1 MKADQEPAQDDLLAM
16 AYADR
21 ELSGAELRRFELRL
35 ADDPRLARLVSEHQR
50 LAVLARNARPV
61 EPMDLEWARLR
72 RSPLQRTLRG
82 LALLLFA
89 ASMLF
94 LGGFILWRLFESGI
108 ALPWK
113 LAATAAV
120 LGALL
125 YFAAIAR
132 ARWRTRAYDPYR
144 NVRR

>member
-1 MKADQEPAQDDLLAM
+1 VSADPQPPEDALLAM

-21 ELSGAELRRFELRL
+21 ELGGEVLRRFELRL
-35 ADDPRLARLVSEHQR
+35 AEEPELARLVSEHQQ

-61 EPMDLEWARLR
+61 EPMDPEWARLR

-82 LALLLFA
+82 AGLLLLALGLTVLIGVA
-89 ASMLF
+89 
-94 LGGFILWRLFESGI
+94 LWRLLHSDLPP
-108 ALPWK
+108 ALK
-113 LAATAAV
+113 LGSAAAL
-120 LGALL
+120 LGTIL

>member
-1 MKADQEPAQDDLLAM
+1 MSADPQPPDDALLAM

-21 ELSGAELRRFELRL
+21 ELSGEALRRFELRL
-35 ADDPRLARLVSEHQR
+35 AEEPELARVVSEHQR

-61 EPMDLEWARLR
+61 EPMDPEWARLR
-72 RSPLQRTLRG
+72 RSPLQRALRGAGLLLITLG
-82 LALLLFA
+82 LALLSGVAF
-89 ASMLF
+89 
-94 LGGFILWRLFESGI
+94 WRLMHTDLPP
-108 ALPWK
+108 ALK
-113 LAATAAV
+113 LGSAAAL
-120 LGALL
+120 LGTLL